1 MEREAG
7 LIGVEGMSRVAEIRT
22 CAHRHNGGVR
32 AVDLKMPLL
41 RQWQHET
48 RDP

>member
-1 MEREAG
+1 MKRKAG
-7 LIGVEGMSRVAEIRT
+7 LIGVEGMSRAAEIRT
-22 CAHRHNGGVR
+22 CARRQNGVR
-32 AVDLKMPLL
+32 AVDLKKPLL

>member
-1 MEREAG
+1 
-7 LIGVEGMSRVAEIRT
+7 MSRAAEVRT
-22 CAHRHNGGVR
+22 CARRLNGGVR

>member
-1 MEREAG
+1 MQREAG
-7 LIGVEGMSRVAEIRT
+7 LIGVEGMSRAGKVRT

-32 AVDLKMPLL
+32 AENLKIPLL

>member
-7 LIGVEGMSRVAEIRT
+7 LIGVEGMSRAAKIRT
-22 CAHRHNGGVR
+22 YARRQNGVR
-32 AVDLKMPLL
+32 AADLKIPLL